1 MLQVSSSSYSEY
13 TDLLFFNLIAVLYI
27 LIIPYNNVVFRNITE
42 IRKHRLVCDVSL
54 FPYQFYI
61 SDISHNPLLL
71 SLLWIM
77 CCCLYRKGK
86 NFRANHNDIAQ
97 AKAHGIAV
105 AYIAKVRILEQITTN
120 EDGLYDVI
128 LLLLISQR

>member
-13 TDLLFFNLIAVLYI
+13 TDLLFFNFIASLHT

-54 FPYQFYI
+54 FLYQFYV
-61 SDISHNPLLL
+61 SDTSHNPLLL

-77 CCCLYRKGK
+77 CCCLYSKGK
-86 NFRANHNDIAQ
+86 NFRANHNGFGRDKQ
-97 AKAHGIAV
+97 NGLAV
-105 AYIAKVRILEQITTN
+105 VYIAKVRILEQITT
-120 EDGLYDVI
+120 Y
-128 LLLLISQR
+128 LLSTSKS

>member
-13 TDLLFFNLIAVLYI
+13 ADLLFFNFIASLHT

-54 FPYQFYI
+54 FLYQFYI
-61 SDISHNPLLL
+61 SDTSHNPLLL

-77 CCCLYRKGK
+77 CCYLYSKGK
-86 NFRANHNDIAQ
+86 NFRANHNLYDSDYDLS
-97 AKAHGIAV
+97 KAV
-105 AYIAKVRILEQITTN
+105 ASIAKLRIFKAN
-120 EDGLYDVI
+120 VHN
-128 LLLLISQR
+128 